1 MGEKREE
8 TLGFYKWKGSGKR
21 TVVNG
26 ARRRRRRRRPCWSA
40 VVRNRATEPQEPVP
54 SRVFGSFNSSKGI
67 AVAVVD
73 ANAIIHGDK
82 LAGSA
87 DKFVSVAE
95 VLEEVRDPVSRQRL
109 SFLPFPIETMEPSP
123 EFIKKVVKFAR
134 ETGDLHTLSDV
145 DIKIIALAYM
155 LEAQIHGTSHL
166 REQPPPLRVV
176 NVKNLAEADMPGWGS
191 NVPNL
196 AEWEALEQISEG
208 GENHGSRIL
217 PLKDLNNQAIPASN
231 SAPSTGT

>member
-1 MGEKREE
+1 MEVAAAE
-8 TLGFYKWKGSGKR
+8 TA
-21 TVVNG
+21 T
-26 ARRRRRRRRPCWSA
+26 AETATAPCWSA

-109 SFLPFPIETMEPSP
+109 SFLPFPIETMDPSP
-123 EFIKKVVKFAR
+123 EFIKK
-134 ETGDLHTLSDV
+134 
-145 DIKIIALAYM
+145 
-155 LEAQIHGTSHL
+155 
-166 REQPPPLRVV
+166 
-176 NVKNLAEADMPGWGS
+176 
-191 NVPNL
+191 
-196 AEWEALEQISEG
+196 
-208 GENHGSRIL
+208 GENYELVIRDYSGL
-217 PLKDLNNQAIPASN
+217 AFCKV
-231 SAPSTGT
+231 